1 MPRTIALAISVLLL
15 LGSVGSAVAAPTA
28 QVAGGRTW
36 AQLSTDFLG
45 AVESLGLHVSPIGPG
60 SLRRGVASFPIPG
73 GALDLANARGDIF
86 HTGGLTLRAGATE
99 VRLLNFVIDTQD
111 APVLTGL
118 VVVNGD
124 LLGRVPLFDLAL
136 GAAPELKRSLLV
148 VGDVDVTLTSVAAD
162 ALNDVFAVDA
172 FQAGFPIGE
181 AAVLTFIPSGKGP
194 R

>member
-1 MPRTIALAISVLLL
+1 MHRTTALAISVVLLL
-15 LGSVGSAVAAPTA
+15 LGSVGTAAAAPTA
-28 QVAGGRTW
+28 QVAGGKTW
-36 AQLSTDFLG
+36 VHLSDEFIG
-45 AVESLGLHVSPIGPG
+45 AVGSLGLSVAPIGPA
-60 SLRRGVASFPIPG
+60 SLRLSLASFPIPG
-73 GALDLANARGDIF
+73 GALDLADARGDIF
-86 HTGGLTLRAGATE
+86 HTGGLTLRAGTTE

-148 VGDVDVTLTSVAAD
+148 VRDVNVTLTAGAAD
-162 ALNDVFAVDA
+162 ALNGVFGVDA

-181 AAVLTFIPSGKGP
+181 AAVLTFVPSSRIK
-194 R
+194 